1 MTTALKWLFGD
12 TWTLTLRELTHWIR
26 QPAPILIGWAFP
38 AMIALM
44 FGGLFGGAMTVSEGQ
59 TYFDFLMPGMFAVT
73 MFFGIESTMLVVAAY
88 ESKGITDRL
97 RSLPMNAVAVLAGRC
112 AADFLNAAIGLVW
125 MVLLALA
132 LGWHWT
138 GSATAAAE
146 AFALLLLFRF
156 ALLWV
161 GISLGLAARNP
172 DLVMA
177 VQILIWPASFLSSAF
192 VDASTMPAWLGTV
205 AAWNPLSA
213 TATAVRQLFGA
224 PIIAEHSWMV
234 EHAVALALGWP
245 VLLTLIFLPLAAR
258 QYRNLGR

>member
-1 MTTALKWLFGD
+1 MTRTLKWLFVD
-12 TWTLTLRELTHWIR
+12 TWTLTIRELTHWIR
-26 QPAPILIGWAFP
+26 QPAPVLIGWAFP

-44 FGGLFGGAMTVSEGQ
+44 FGGLFGGAMKVNEGQ
-59 TYFDFLMPGMFAVT
+59 TYFAFLMPGMFAVT
-73 MFFGIESTMLVVAAY
+73 MFFGIEATMLAVASY

-112 AADFLNAAIGLVW
+112 LADFLNAAIGLAW

-132 LGWHWT
+132 LGWRWAGS
-138 GSATAAAE
+138 GSAAAG

-161 GISLGLAARNP
+161 GLSLGLAARSP

-192 VDASTMPAWLGTV
+192 VDASTMPAWLSSI

-213 TATAVRQLFGA
+213 TATAARQLFGA
-224 PIIAEHSWMV
+224 PPIAATSWTA
-234 EHAVALALGWP
+234 EHAVALALAWP
-245 VLLTLIFLPLAAR
+245 ILLILIFLPLATR